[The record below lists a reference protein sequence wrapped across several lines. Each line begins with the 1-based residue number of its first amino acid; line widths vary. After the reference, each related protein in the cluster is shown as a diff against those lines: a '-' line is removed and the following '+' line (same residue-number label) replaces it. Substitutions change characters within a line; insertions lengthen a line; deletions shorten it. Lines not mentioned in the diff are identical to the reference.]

1 VSGRSHL
8 SHMEIRVRQ
17 IFLIRI
23 SFSLF
28 KNRDYL
34 MIQFTCN
41 IDKRIT
47 FYCNLNI
54 LEKKTPSKWLI
65 LIGLGFL
72 TLRQLTISLL
82 LQLLLNFQKIFLVQP
97 QSLLTIRW
105 WSLEASVTT
114 KSQILTSSSSTST
127 ITMCPLFPQ
136 FLKACPL
143 DKKVICCR
151 KVIFKVLNIWY
162 LLSSFSLKPT
172 LRY

>member
-1 VSGRSHL
+1 MSGRSHL

-34 MIQFTCN
+34 KIQFTCN

-105 WSLEASVTT
+105 WFLEAAASNMAAIGTC
-114 KSQILTSSSSTST
+114 SSSMWTT
-127 ITMCPLFPQ
+127 TVFQPCPQ
-136 FLKACPL
+136 FL
-143 DKKVICCR
+143 
-151 KVIFKVLNIWY
+151 
-162 LLSSFSLKPT
+162 
-172 LRY
+172 